1 MGITVE
7 EYLKDR
13 EACAVCGGTEHEE
26 HCVTTMLSRPDNCL
40 IYNAVNHSGQTK
52 LVQDM
57 QSLQQLR
64 ATPGAANTVLQY
76 YMRSEPLVQRIKQRH
91 SNDSIFWNSLYN
103 QHMLGILS
111 ALRAGN
117 SQQAHDLIFAMVDEL
132 EVSNP

>member
-13 EACAVCGGTEHEE
+13 QACSVCGGTEHEQ

-57 QSLQQLR
+57 QALQQLR
-64 ATPGAANTVLQY
+64 ATPGAADIVLQY
-76 YMRSEPLVQRIKQRH
+76 YMRSEPLVQRIKLQH
-91 SNDSIFWNSLYN
+91 GNNSVFWNNLYN
-103 QHMLGILS
+103 QHMLGILT
-111 ALRAGN
+111 AVRDGH
-117 SQQAHDLIFAMVDEL
+117 SQQAHDLIFAMLSEL
-132 EVSNP
+132 EVNNL

>member
-13 EACAVCGGTEHEE
+13 EACAVCGGTEHEQ

-57 QSLQQLR
+57 QALQQLR

-76 YMRSEPLVQRIKQRH
+76 YMRSEPLVQRIKLQH
-91 SNDSIFWNSLYN
+91 GNNSVFWNNLYN
-103 QHMLGILS
+103 QHMVGIL
-111 ALRAGN
+111 AAVRGGH
-117 SQQAHDLIFAMVDEL
+117 SQPAHDLIFAMLSEL
-132 EVSNP
+132 EAHNL

>member
-13 EACAVCGGTEHEE
+13 QACAVCGGTEHEE

-57 QSLQQLR
+57 QALQQLR

-76 YMRSEPLVQRIKQRH
+76 YLRSEPLVHKIKLQH
-91 SNDSIFWNSLYN
+91 GDNSVFWNNLYN
-103 QHMLGILS
+103 QHMLGIL
-111 ALRAGN
+111 AAVRGGH
-117 SQQAHDLIFAMVDEL
+117 SQQAHDLIFAMLDEL
-132 EVSNP
+132 EINNP